1 MLESDLR
8 QSCGFPDMEHAG
20 TTLENIVGDSLR
32 RSPRERAAV
41 AAWPVACG
49 HAVAE
54 RTRAIDFAA
63 GILRVE
69 VPDGS
74 WCAELKR
81 LAPQYLAV
89 LNRYVGGGIRR
100 IEFIL
105 QTTTGGKGARSAPAA
120 NEGQ

>member
-1 MLESDLR
+1 
-8 QSCGFPDMEHAG
+8 MEHAG

-69 VPDGS
+69 VPDAG
-74 WCAELKR
+74 WCAELKT

-89 LNRYVGGGIRR
+89 LNRYVGGGVRR
-100 IEFIL
+100 IEFVWI
-105 QTTTGGKGARSAPAA
+105 TTGDKGARSAPAE